1 MTENNE
7 RRKHTRIGND
17 MPVAFSLSIGEF
29 TDLKQVEAYGTL
41 LDRSEEGIG
50 FFTDV
55 RLDPGNV
62 IRIKNEDDSVVMA
75 RVMWISEIEG
85 KYRVGVL
92 IYK

>member
-7 RRKHTRIGND
+7 KRKHTRIGND
-17 MPVAFSLSIGEF
+17 MPVSFSLSMVEF

-41 LDRSEEGIG
+41 LDSSEEGIG

-55 RLDPGNV
+55 RLEPGNV
-62 IRIKNEDDSVVMA
+62 IGIKNEDDSFVTA
-75 RVMWISEIEG
+75 KVMWISEIEG
-85 KYRVGVL
+85 KYRIGVL

>member
-7 RRKHTRIGND
+7 KRKHTRIGND
-17 MPVAFSLSIGEF
+17 MPVSFSLSVGEF
-29 TDLKQVEAYGTL
+29 TDLKQIEAYGTL
-41 LDRSEEGIG
+41 IDRSEEGIG

-55 RLDPGNV
+55 RLEPGSV
-62 IRIKNEDDSVVMA
+62 IRIRNEDDSFVAA

>member
-17 MPVAFSLSIGEF
+17 MPVSFSMSMGEF
-29 TDLKQVEAYGTL
+29 TNLRQVEAYGTM
-41 LDRSEEGIG
+41 LDSSEEGMGI
-50 FFTDV
+50 FTDV
-55 RLDPGNV
+55 RLEPGKV
-62 IRIKNEDDSVVMA
+62 ISIKNGDASVVTA

-85 KYRVGVL
+85 NYRVGVL

>member
-1 MTENNE
+1 MTENDE

-17 MPVAFSLSIGEF
+17 MPVSFSLSMGEF
-29 TDLKQVEAYGTL
+29 TSLKQVEAYGTL
-41 LDRSEEGIG
+41 VDSSKEGIG

-55 RLDPGNV
+55 RLEPGNV
-62 IRIKNEDDSVVMA
+62 IRIKKGDASFMTASVKWVG
-75 RVMWISEIEG
+75 EIEG